1 MNGFE
6 NVTFHRLNGQ
16 LQRAGEVKAQYN
28 PTEVTFNKAA
38 QIAEIAIPGLDAPIL
53 QFVRGQSETLA
64 MDLFFDTTETGTAG
78 GGVTPVTTKTD
89 LFYQLIKI
97 DRGTHAP
104 PVVEVTWGGD
114 HHAGSK
120 MTDQWASQNRASFR
134 CVVESVQQ
142 RFTLFSPEGVPLRA
156 TLSVRLKEYRT
167 LADQIEKIRFESRD
181 REHRRRVERGDTLA
195 RIAAEVYDDPTL
207 WRAIADA
214 NALEDPAD
222 LPEGLELEIPPIA

>member
-6 NVTFHRLNGQ
+6 NIVVHRLDGNLRRVGS
-16 LQRAGEVKAQYN
+16 VKAQFN
-28 PTEVTFNKAA
+28 PPEVTYSKAA

-78 GGVTPVTTKTD
+78 STVEPVTKKTD
-89 LFYQLIKI
+89 EFYQLIKI
-97 DRGTHAP
+97 DRTTHAP
-104 PVVEVTWGGD
+104 PVLEVTWGGS
-114 HHAGSK
+114 HHAGSSF
-120 MTDQWASQNRASFR
+120 TDRWASQSRDSFR

-156 TLSVRLKEYRT
+156 TLSVRLREYRT

-181 REHRRRVERGDTLA
+181 RYRRRRIRRGDTLPGL
-195 RIAAEVYDDPTL
+195 AAEAYDDPAL

-214 NALEDPAD
+214 NSLDDPTN